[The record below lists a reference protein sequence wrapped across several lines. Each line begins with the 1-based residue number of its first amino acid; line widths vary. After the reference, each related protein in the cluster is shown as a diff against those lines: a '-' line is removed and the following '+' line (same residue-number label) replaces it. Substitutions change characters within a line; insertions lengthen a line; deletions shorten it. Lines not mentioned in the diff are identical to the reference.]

1 MNAKRNA
8 VFTDAE
14 LKLAAAEVRGAMLA
28 AMPSPV
34 ECEHEFSP
42 EFEEKMRT
50 VLAHEKKR
58 RVRKK
63 WLGRAAGF
71 LLALVLGGG
80 VWLASDQSAR
90 AGFRAWVQ
98 ETYENVFVLRFRGT
112 DTQASYPSFRLTWLP
127 EDCTAVYDTY
137 TGESSYGASITNR
150 NAPERG
156 AYLRCYV
163 NDDTLT
169 LDLNV
174 MYDET
179 YTVRPTEVNGA
190 GATLCLAPDDMHTS
204 LLVWQDETG
213 ELIYVLDGYL
223 TEDAL
228 LRIAEGVEPY
238 GFDNTRSAVS
248 D

>member
-14 LKLAAAEVRGAMLA
+14 LKLAAAEVRGAMLD
-28 AMPSPV
+28 AMPSPA

-42 EFEEKMRT
+42 EFEEKMRA
-50 VLAHEKKR
+50 VLAREEKR

-71 LLALVLGGG
+71 LLALVLGSG

-112 DTQASYPSFRLTWLP
+112 DTQASYPRFRLTWLP

-169 LDLNV
+169 PDLNV

>member
-1 MNAKRNA
+1 MSEKKNA
-8 VFTDAE
+8 VLTDAA
-14 LKLAAAEVRGAMLA
+14 LKLAAAEVRGTMLN
-28 AMPSPV
+28 AMPSPA
-34 ECEHEFSP
+34 ECEHKFSP
-42 EFEEKMRT
+42 EFEEKMHA
-50 VLAHEKKR
+50 VLACEKKR
-58 RVRKK
+58 RAGKK
-63 WLGRAAGF
+63 WLSRAAGF
-71 LLALVLGGG
+71 LLALALGGG

-98 ETYENVFVLRFRGT
+98 ETYENVFVLRFRGAEAE
-112 DTQASYPSFRLTWLP
+112 ASYPRFRLTWLP
-127 EDCTAVYDTY
+127 EGCTADYDTY
-137 TGESSYGASITNR
+137 TGENSYGASITNR

-163 NDDTLT
+163 NDDTLA

-174 MYDET
+174 MYNET
-179 YTVRPTEVNGA
+179 YTVRPVEVNGTA
-190 GATLCLAPDDMHTS
+190 ATLCLAPDDAHTS

-238 GFDNTRSAVS
+238 GFDNTRSATS